1 MFKRV
6 MTILI
11 CVLAVLFVVLLMDR
25 MPDGT
30 AGKPEFDL
38 PFGVPKT
45 YKRPPREKVIKIGD
59 KGGLIEGNIRIY
71 KYDKATGDRTHVI
84 KAIMR
89 PEKGTGRA
97 RLITPRISFFNS
109 KGGEFRITAPRGWID
124 TEGLAINSIDDI
136 KRGALTGGVVL
147 RDDRGTPK
155 YEADDLVIL
164 MDECY
169 YDQKLH
175 RFYTDSPVTVRSP
188 EADVTAVGMHL
199 DLRRDSE
206 ISQARER
213 GEDKPSRLKELRL
226 LRKIT
231 VVMYEG
237 GEQFQL
243 DLMPS
248 DGTATSP
255 KAAKS
260 PARPSPGSVDP
271 KAAPKSVNAHAGRTP
286 FQFILNRNVR
296 ITRGDGKLD
305 GADRVVLMTWLRDSM
320 GKKKTRSAA
329 DASSTS
335 SSVAESPTESRQTPA
350 VETRAAGKSAPINI
364 VCDGPLVFTPM
375 PMAEAPG
382 DFRIRADGEHL
393 VLADRKA
400 RAEGKTFHFDG
411 ASGAGG
417 LSSDTQ
423 ISVALNDGRI
433 KIVSR
438 EMAFRRDVR
447 RVEFTGAGHLTAIV
461 SGGGM
466 GLTQDDSQ
474 EPFVAT
480 WQKRMAVTFNKY
492 GQVDLDGTPVT
503 DASGKAVLK
512 DYLERAEFEGR
523 AVLRQGKPSL
533 SGDRIDVSLFA
544 PAPAEPAK
552 TTDRDRSDKQA
563 PRAKQAIKRVTA
575 RGNVAVEQPTHR
587 KGLALGNMTCESLD
601 FLFRKAAPGKSRPKK
616 LVASG
621 DVTARHDRGF
631 IECQSLDADFAPD
644 AKRPGRDRIVKMNA
658 TGDVRIRQRQT
669 DGQVLYAEGRHMES
683 VEHRVAEQ
691 GRLVSKTE
699 LLLVGTPAVE
709 ALALYGPHRIT
720 GQSIWF
726 DERTN
731 LAEVKGAG
739 TLRLMSD
746 RSMDGRQLKTAQSI
760 HIAWADGMTIK
771 PHKGSPGRRVA
782 RFRGKVRAR
791 ASDSKVTSDD
801 LWVFLD
807 EVDKPTADGAA
818 KSKAPGVLA
827 GKLNVTRVTAEGNV
841 EASSVDVPKKI
852 GDPATATTI
861 TGGMLEYQTRTR
873 AALVDGPGTMR
884 IREVPGGQLALS
896 PEQWKPTSTTTVT
909 WKKKMVFHR
918 QKQLA
923 WFGEDV
929 TVEVDGKPS
938 GFSGSGANF
947 KGSGNTRLWCQ
958 VLMLYLKEADPAA
971 PAADGALARGGIE
984 VREVVATGGPHP
996 PWVSKVS
1003 AVAFRDGDHYGKGE
1017 RITFT
1022 RVAKD
1027 DPKGDYLEL
1036 SGNPARIE
1044 QRRESEPLKSE
1055 ARRFRYWPKTE
1066 RFEILEP
1073 WTIEGQSRNGLGR
1086 RRNQ

>member
-30 AGKPEFDL
+30 AGKP
-38 PFGVPKT
+38 GVGLFVVPESDQ
-45 YKRPPREKVIKIGD
+45 RPTREKVIKIGS
-59 KGGLIEGNIRIY
+59 EGSLLDGDIRIY

-84 KAIMR
+84 EAIMR

-97 RLITPRISFFNS
+97 RLITPRISFFGS
-109 KGGEFRITAPRGWID
+109 KGNEFRITAPHGWVD
-124 TEGLAINSIDDI
+124 TEGLAINEIDDI

-155 YEADDLVIL
+155 YEADDLIIL

-175 RFYTDSPVTVRSP
+175 RFHTDSLVTVRSP
-188 EADVTAVGMHL
+188 EADITATGMHL

-206 ISQARER
+206 ISQDRER
-213 GEDKPSRLKELRL
+213 GEGRPSRLKELRL

-231 VVMYEG
+231 VIMYEG
-237 GEQFQL
+237 GDQFEL

-248 DGTATSP
+248 GGTPASP
-255 KAAKS
+255 KAARAPS
-260 PARPSPGSVDP
+260 GSSPGATDAQ
-271 KAAPKSVNAHAGRTP
+271 AARKSANANAGRTP

-296 ITRGDGKLD
+296 ITRGDGKLE

-320 GKKKTRSAA
+320 GKKAKSA
-329 DASSTS
+329 DGDGASPS
-335 SSVAESPTESRQTPA
+335 SPGESPAELPRTPA
-350 VETRAAGKSAPINI
+350 AETRPAEKSVPINI
-364 VCDGPLVFTPM
+364 VCDGPLVFAPM
-375 PMAEAPG
+375 PLAEAPE
-382 DFRIRADGEHL
+382 DFKIRADGEHL
-393 VLADRKA
+393 VLEDQKA
-400 RAEGKTFHFDG
+400 RATGETFHFDG
-411 ASGAGG
+411 ATGAGG

-423 ISVALNDGRI
+423 ISVALNNGRI
-433 KIVSR
+433 EIVSR
-438 EMAFRRDVR
+438 AMAFRRDAR
-447 RVEFTGAGHLTAIV
+447 SVEFTGPGRLKAIV
-461 SGGGM
+461 SGSGM
-466 GLTQDDSQ
+466 ALAQGDNR

-480 WQKRMAVTFNKY
+480 WQKRMAVTFDKY
-492 GQVDLDGTPVT
+492 GQVDLDGKPVT
-503 DASGKAVLK
+503 DASGKPVLR
-512 DYLERAEFEGR
+512 DYLRRAEFEGR
-523 AVLRQGKPSL
+523 AVLRQGKPSM
-533 SGDRIDVSLFA
+533 SAKRIDVTLFA
-544 PAPAEPAK
+544 PAPVRP
-552 TTDRDRSDKQA
+552 TPPDGPDRRDKQE
-563 PRAKQAIKRVTA
+563 PRTRQAIERVKA
-575 RGNVAVEQPTHR
+575 RGNVAVEQPADR
-587 KGLALGNMTCESLD
+587 EGLAVGNMTCESLD
-601 FLFRKAAPGKSRPKK
+601 VLFRKAAPGKSRPKK
-616 LVASG
+616 LTASG
-621 DVTARHDRGF
+621 NVRAVHDRGF
-631 IECQSLDADFAPD
+631 IECQSLDADFAAD
-644 AKRPGRDRIVKMNA
+644 AKRPQRDRIVKIVT
-658 TGDVRIRQRQT
+658 TGDVRIRQKQA

-683 VEHRVAEQ
+683 VEHRAAEQ

-699 LLLVGTPAVE
+699 LLLVGTPAAE

-731 LAEVKGAG
+731 LAEVKGTG

-746 RSMDGRQLKTAQSI
+746 RSMDGRQLKNSQPI
-760 HIAWADGMTIK
+760 HIAWADGMTIR

-782 RFRGKVRAR
+782 RFHGKVRAR
-791 ASDSKVTSDD
+791 ASDSKLSSDD
-801 LWVFLD
+801 LWVFLE
-807 EVDKPTADGAA
+807 EVDKPDAVGATKDKDA
-818 KSKAPGVLA
+818 GVLA
-827 GKLNVTRVTAEGNV
+827 GKMDVSRITAEGNV

-852 GDPATATTI
+852 GAPATVTTI
-861 TGGMLEYQTRTR
+861 TGGMLEYQTQTR
-873 AALVDGPGTMR
+873 AALVDGQGTMR
-884 IREVPGGQLALS
+884 IREVPRGQLVLRR
-896 PEQWKPTSTTTVT
+896 ERWQPTSTTTVT

-938 GFSGSGANF
+938 SFSGSGGDF
-947 KGSGNTRLWCQ
+947 EGSGKTRLWCQ
-958 VLMLYLKEADPAA
+958 VLMLYLREADKAA
-971 PAADGALARGGIE
+971 PAADGALSRGGIE

-1022 RVAKD
+1022 RVAKN

-1044 QRRESEPLKSE
+1044 QRRETEPLKSE

-1073 WTIEGQSRNGLGR
+1073 WTIEGQSGKGLNLR
-1086 RRNQ
+1086 RDK